1 MPYKDKAKY
10 NEYQRNYKKKQN
22 AELKELRKKLVSSV
36 QKDAD
41 KQ

>member
-10 NEYQRNYKKKQN
+10 NEYQRNYKKKQA
-22 AELKELRKKLVSSV
+22 AELKALRQKVSADGKKEVE
-36 QKDAD
+36 